1 MTNEELAKSIV
12 DFGELLKE
20 INIYKSIDLNE
31 SLFSS
36 LTLEQQRYCLL
47 GFFITG
53 IKDEVNKV
61 IYDNQH
67 IQISDDLTL
76 INQINGCLS
85 KELDAIFCNFT
96 EAQQRF
102 CLETFILAVI
112 KDGVDEFTKNLEEM
126 KRISFIFSI
135 SSVVKTSENA

>member
-12 DFGELLKE
+12 DGGELLKE

-31 SLFSS
+31 SLFSG

-47 GFFITG
+47 GFFITR
-53 IKDEVNKV
+53 IKDEVNEV

-76 INQINGCLS
+76 INQINGYLS
-85 KELDAIFCNFT
+85 K
-96 EAQQRF
+96 QRF
-102 CLETFILAVI
+102 CLETFSLAGI
-112 KDGVDEFTKNLEEM
+112 KEGVDEFTKNLEEM